1 MLPKPAVIILGL
13 IAEKP
18 ANAYELTR
26 SLRLMNVKRWY
37 PVADSTVYATVRV
50 LEKKAYLAG
59 KIQKDGN
66 MPEKTIYTIT
76 ESGRRELKSSLR
88 FFIENFDYDLTS
100 FMIAAF
106 FIGVFGTVEI
116 LKIFETRLSRLIK
129 IRDGLSARQAE
140 IPALATPDHIGCILR
155 HSEQIVQTEIEN
167 ANRFIETLRR
177 ERPRAE

>member
-1 MLPKPAVIILGL
+1 MLSKPAAILLGL

-18 ANAYELTR
+18 ANAYELTQ

-76 ESGRRELKSSLR
+76 DTGIRELKSALR
-88 FFIENFDYDLTS
+88 FFIENFDYNLTS

-106 FIGVFGTVEI
+106 SSRF
-116 LKIFETRLSRLIK
+116 LKRGKSLKYSK
-129 IRDGLSARQAE
+129 
-140 IPALATPDHIGCILR
+140 PAY
-155 HSEQIVQTEIEN
+155 
-167 ANRFIETLRR
+167 
-177 ERPRAE
+177 RA